1 MHLDSCAVLNWGSS
15 EIGSEIGFVKV
26 KSELI
31 KTYFVKQM
39 ATLIATA
46 DLFRKKKINIVSFI
60 LQNYKSE

>member
-1 MHLDSCAVLNWGSS
+1 MHLDSCAVLNWGF
-15 EIGSEIGFVKV
+15 SEIGFVKV

-46 DLFRKKKINIVSFI
+46 VLFRKNKIKIVSFI

>member
-1 MHLDSCAVLNWGSS
+1 MHLDSCAVLNWGS
-15 EIGSEIGFVKV
+15 SEIGFVKV

-39 ATLIATA
+39 ALIAA
-46 DLFRKKKINIVSFI
+46 AILFRKEIINIVSFI